1 MATQEEILA
10 NLYKQSYLDEDPAPM
25 SPEEYIQMLK
35 DTLDPFKPK
44 DPDMLYL
51 SPTFERTESVI
62 QTPLGPHTVE
72 GYKPDFM
79 KTGEEI
85 NERMKNEKAK
95 LNNKKSKDTTKSY
108 QERMAD
114 LENEKRAKIR
124 EDYISKSKK
133 PERKFDS
140 NIDNFIIN
148 QENVMDKF
156 RDPNYIPPDPFEVAA
171 KESFDPARLKR
182 GDLKLQKAI
191 FDDKMKQ
198 GSKQLKDIAD
208 KKTSD
213 AAKAKAKAD
222 EYASKSFLEKMFDKE
237 VREGELLSNKDKTFA
252 TMRAISDRLLT
263 PANPG
268 ESKSLLSD
276 IALGLGDG
284 QDKIAALEDKEYNK
298 QVTKSAADLEKLMTN
313 AELLDIASKIEDRQM
328 RGISDAQLTASQIA
342 KNIRDASMIDPNS
355 PQAKDLLTNDI
366 RNAMAIVQGD
376 GLQPGSAG
384 YQKAIAAELLKNFDL
399 DQKTALLE
407 SLDTEYIMMQDEAS
421 QEYLRNLK
429 QQLIMEL
436 AGAGSGMQSNVIAYQ
451 GGVVDNK

>member
-1 MATQEEILA
+1 MAEK
-10 NLYKQSYLDEDPAPM
+10 N
-25 SPEEYIQMLK
+25 
-35 DTLDPFKPK
+35 
-44 DPDMLYL
+44 
-51 SPTFERTESVI
+51 
-62 QTPLGPHTVE
+62 
-72 GYKPDFM
+72 KPDFDYF
-79 KTGEEI
+79 
-85 NERMKNEKAK
+85 
-95 LNNKKSKDTTKSY
+95 KDTDLGRFLEYADFAGEDSIYNPYNIGTAFYDLAAVPMNKATEFFTGYNPGFSGNRLFNRGDPNVAYFLGAETDATPGYLNY
-108 QERMAD
+108 QER
-114 LENEKRAKIR
+114 LEQAESDAERDRIR
-124 EDYISKSKK
+124 EEYRRSTLTQEKKK
-133 PERKFDS
+133 PKT
-140 NIDNFIIN
+140 NFSIN
-148 QENVMDKF
+148 PNLDKF
-156 RDPNYIPPDPFEVAA
+156 IDQQSIMEKFEDPNYVPADPFEVAA
-171 KESFDPARLKR
+171 KEAFDPARLQR
-182 GDLKLQKAI
+182 GNMKLQKAI
-191 FDDKMKQ
+191 FDDKMKR

-399 DQKTALLE
+399 EQKTALLE

-436 AGAGSGMQSNVIAYQ
+436 AGAGSGMQSNVIAYK
-451 GGVVDNK
+451 GGIVDNK

>member
-1 MATQEEILA
+1 MAGPVPPLDYFFRPDEEEENKMQYINPYSL
-10 NLYKQSYLDEDPAPM
+10 
-25 SPEEYIQMLK
+25 SPVVEGGIEQRQYEADIR
-35 DTLDPFKPK
+35 KPK
-44 DPDMLYL
+44 FEYT
-51 SPTFERTESVI
+51 PTFFGEEEKTVAPGYYERGPNLMGGEEQRNYESRIRKPKTE
-62 QTPLGPHTVE
+62 
-72 GYKPDFM
+72 YKPTFFA
-79 KTGEEI
+79 EEK
-85 NERMKNEKAK
+85 EEK
-95 LNNKKSKDTTKSY
+95 
-108 QERMAD
+108 
-114 LENEKRAKIR
+114 
-124 EDYISKSKK
+124 
-133 PERKFDS
+133 P
-140 NIDNFIIN
+140 
-148 QENVMDKF
+148 
-156 RDPNYIPPDPFEVAA
+156 
-171 KESFDPARLKR
+171 KE
-182 GDLKLQKAI
+182 
-191 FDDKMKQ
+191 
-198 GSKQLKDIAD
+198 
-208 KKTSD
+208 
-213 AAKAKAKAD
+213 
-222 EYASKSFLEKMFDKE
+222 KSFLEKMFDKE

-252 TMRAISDRLLT
+252 TMRAISDRLLR

-284 QDKIAALEDKEYNK
+284 QDRIAALEDKEYNK

>member
-1 MATQEEILA
+1 MQDRLLPA
-10 NLYKQSYLDEDPAPM
+10 YLKLLLSGPIKWDVE
-25 SPEEYIQMLK
+25 SRIR
-35 DTLDPFKPK
+35 KPK
-44 DPDMLYL
+44 TEYK
-51 SPTFERTESVI
+51 PTFFAEEK
-62 QTPLGPHTVE
+62 E
-72 GYKPDFM
+72 EKP
-79 KTGEEI
+79 
-85 NERMKNEKAK
+85 
-95 LNNKKSKDTTKSY
+95 
-108 QERMAD
+108 
-114 LENEKRAKIR
+114 
-124 EDYISKSKK
+124 
-133 PERKFDS
+133 
-140 NIDNFIIN
+140 
-148 QENVMDKF
+148 
-156 RDPNYIPPDPFEVAA
+156 
-171 KESFDPARLKR
+171 KE
-182 GDLKLQKAI
+182 
-191 FDDKMKQ
+191 
-198 GSKQLKDIAD
+198 
-208 KKTSD
+208 
-213 AAKAKAKAD
+213 
-222 EYASKSFLEKMFDKE
+222 KSFLEKMFDKE

-252 TMRAISDRLLT
+252 TMRAISDRLLR

-284 QDKIAALEDKEYNK
+284 QDRIAALEDKEYNK

>member
-1 MATQEEILA
+1 MAGPKSILDYVLRPDKEEEEM
-10 NLYKQSYLDEDPAPM
+10 QYLNPYSL
-25 SPEEYIQMLK
+25 SPVVEGGIEQRQYEADIR
-35 DTLDPFKPK
+35 KPK
-44 DPDMLYL
+44 FEYT
-51 SPTFERTESVI
+51 PTFFGEEEKTVAPGYYERTPFIGGEEQRNYESRI
-62 QTPLGPHTVE
+62 RKPKTE
-72 GYKPDFM
+72 YKPTFFA
-79 KTGEEI
+79 EEK
-85 NERMKNEKAK
+85 EEK
-95 LNNKKSKDTTKSY
+95 
-108 QERMAD
+108 
-114 LENEKRAKIR
+114 
-124 EDYISKSKK
+124 
-133 PERKFDS
+133 P
-140 NIDNFIIN
+140 
-148 QENVMDKF
+148 
-156 RDPNYIPPDPFEVAA
+156 
-171 KESFDPARLKR
+171 KE
-182 GDLKLQKAI
+182 
-191 FDDKMKQ
+191 
-198 GSKQLKDIAD
+198 
-208 KKTSD
+208 
-213 AAKAKAKAD
+213 
-222 EYASKSFLEKMFDKE
+222 KSFLEKMFDKE
-237 VREGELLSNKDKTFA
+237 IKEGELLSNKDKTFA
-252 TMRAISDRLLT
+252 TMRAISDRLLR

-366 RNAMAIVQGD
+366 RNAMAIVQGQD
-376 GLQPGSAG
+376 LQPGSAG

-421 QEYLRNLK
+421 QEYLKNLK

-451 GGVVDNK
+451 GGVVDN

>member
-1 MATQEEILA
+1 MARIRGPQDLIDD
-10 NLYKQSYLDEDPAPM
+10 S
-25 SPEEYIQMLK
+25 SFK
-35 DTLDPFKPK
+35 D
-44 DPDMLYL
+44 Y
-51 SPTFERTESVI
+51 E
-62 QTPLGPHTVE
+62 
-72 GYKPDFM
+72 
-79 KTGEEI
+79 
-85 NERMKNEKAK
+85 
-95 LNNKKSKDTTKSY
+95 
-108 QERMAD
+108 ERMAE
-114 LENEKRAKIR
+114 LYNEKRAKIR

-156 RDPNYIPPDPFEVAA
+156 RDPNYIPADPFEIAA

-182 GDLKLQKAI
+182 GDMKLQQAI
-191 FDDKMKQ
+191 FDDKIKK
-198 GSKQLKDIAD
+198 GSKQLKNIAD

-222 EYASKSFLEKMFDKE
+222 EYASKSFLEKMFDKD

-252 TMRAISDRLLT
+252 TMRAIGDRLLR

-268 ESKSLLSD
+268 ESKSLMSD

-313 AELLDIASKIEDRQM
+313 AELLKIDADIRKTEADIVT
-328 RGISDAQLTASQIA
+328 DAQLTISQIA
-342 KNIRDASMIDPNS
+342 KNMRDASMIDPNS

-366 RNAMAIVQGD
+366 RNAMAIVQGE

-384 YQKAIAAELLKNFDL
+384 DQKAIAAELLKNFNL
-399 DQKTALLE
+399 DQKEALLK
-407 SLDTEYIMMQDEAS
+407 SLDTEYIMMQDEAT
-421 QEYLRNLK
+421 QEYLSNLK
-429 QQLIMEL
+429 NQLVREL
-436 AGAGSGMQSNVIAYQ
+436 AGSGSEMQSDDVPYLGI
-451 GGVVDNK
+451 VNKN